1 MKKKILVVDDEES
14 IIFIFKRFLLD
25 NGYEVETAG
34 NYEEALTKVGAYNFD
49 LIYADIILGGRS
61 GIDLLKE
68 IRKKDLNVSVVI
80 ITGCP
85 SVETAA
91 EVVRLGAF
99 DYIPKPILKDALLRV
114 TRTALRQ
121 KELVDE
127 KERYRMN
134 LEAIF
139 NSVKDAII
147 TVDKNMS
154 VLEINEAAG
163 DICNLTRDIIGMPVN
178 SLPGYCG
185 RKCLVALEE
194 TMSKRQ
200 PVELYHVECKH
211 RLRPDQVV
219 SVTAYPL
226 LSREGVFTGS
236 VLVVYDETPVV
247 GFEPGVREREGFCN
261 IIGKSR
267 KMQELYTQINNLAKV
282 NTTVLITGESGTG
295 KELVVD
301 ALHYT
306 GERRERPLVKV
317 NCSAIPETLI
327 ESELFGHVKGAF
339 TGAERDR
346 IGRFQMAD
354 GGTILLDEIGDI
366 TLDMQLRLLRV
377 LQEREIDRM
386 GDSATI
392 KVDVRV
398 VAATNQ
404 DLRRKIKQG
413 KFRED
418 LYYRLNVVNIHL
430 PPLRER
436 KEDILLLVSHFLDE
450 YNKEFNKKIVAL
462 STDVLKIFMDHSWP
476 GNVRELKHVIEYAFV
491 HCRKDIITVE
501 DIPSVLRVLTE
512 IQPLCD
518 SGSGAVDLQTILQA
532 LKKASWNRAKAARLL
547 GMSRSTF
554 YRKIEEYKINLEDVC
569 LDGDTTKEKMR
580 SDDV

>member
-1 MKKKILVVDDEES
+1 M
-14 IIFIFKRFLLD
+14 
-25 NGYEVETAG
+25 
-34 NYEEALTKVGAYNFD
+34 
-49 LIYADIILGGRS
+49 
-61 GIDLLKE
+61 
-68 IRKKDLNVSVVI
+68 
-80 ITGCP
+80 
-85 SVETAA
+85 
-91 EVVRLGAF
+91 
-99 DYIPKPILKDALLRV
+99 
-114 TRTALRQ
+114 
-121 KELVDE
+121 
-127 KERYRMN
+127 
-134 LEAIF
+134 
-139 NSVKDAII
+139 
-147 TVDKNMS
+147 
-154 VLEINEAAG
+154 
-163 DICNLTRDIIGMPVN
+163 
-178 SLPGYCG
+178 
-185 RKCLVALEE
+185 
-194 TMSKRQ
+194 
-200 PVELYHVECKH
+200 
-211 RLRPDQVV
+211 
-219 SVTAYPL
+219 
-226 LSREGVFTGS
+226 
-236 VLVVYDETPVV
+236 
-247 GFEPGVREREGFCN
+247 
-261 IIGKSR
+261 
-267 KMQELYTQINNLAKV
+267 
-282 NTTVLITGESGTG
+282 
-295 KELVVD
+295 D

-450 YNKEFNKKIVAL
+450 YNKEFNKKIFGV
-462 STDVLKIFMDHSWP
+462 SSDVQRIFMDHSWP

-554 YRKIEEYKINLEDVC
+554 YRKIEEYKINLQD
-569 LDGDTTKEKMR
+569 MQI
-580 SDDV
+580 